1 MRINTNAELLCSK
14 VIDMIEKRIAREK
27 GHVMTVR
34 VGYLIERVLGPSYLG
49 KWAYYVVRECVL
61 NKFGDCVFYSDARL
75 IFNLDCVRR
84 RVAEGH
90 GGISASVHV

>member
-1 MRINTNAELLCSK
+1 MRVNTNAESLCRK
-14 VIDMIEKRIAREK
+14 VLDMLEKRIAKEK

-34 VGYLIERVLGPSYLG
+34 VGYLIEKALGPSYLG
-49 KWAYYVVRECVL
+49 KWAYEVVRECVL
-61 NKFGDCVFYSDARL
+61 ERFGGCVFYSDARL